1 MVAAIAVP
9 VPVAIAVGGLLGSAI
24 LGRRRRRWSGHQ
36 AAAAGLWGGDVDVLF
51 GTGTVHWPTER
62 VAGRRGRQE

>member
-1 MVAAIAVP
+1 MVAAIAIP

-36 AAAAGLWGGDVDVLF
+36 AAAAGLWGG
-51 GTGTVHWPTER
+51 
-62 VAGRRGRQE
+62 GRRRFIRDGDGSLANLASSGSEG